1 MKQLLIIDNIQ
12 MQTTVIYPRQYSKIP
27 LLRGGCRQADGV
39 DGFNDLL
46 TFAKIKTS
54 TPSASADTPQEGNKS
69 NIICEIF

>member
-1 MKQLLIIDNIQ
+1 MKNCKNIELQ
-12 MQTTVIYPRQYSKIP
+12 IP

-39 DGFNDLL
+39 DGFNDLT